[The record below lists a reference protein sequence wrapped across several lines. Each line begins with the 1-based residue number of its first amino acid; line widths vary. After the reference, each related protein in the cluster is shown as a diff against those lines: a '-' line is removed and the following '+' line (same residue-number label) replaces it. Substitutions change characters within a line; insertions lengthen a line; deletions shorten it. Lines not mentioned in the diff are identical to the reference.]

1 MSNPLADYRALQGA
15 FTHVVAFKGR
25 VLDLSKRVRVYRNLH
40 AKTPAMRYSILQ
52 GGHVVAHAPWLVLSD
67 VRFVISQAAWKR
79 SLRCGQKVVCAF
91 AEGLIMA
98 TPRDLTELPVPVR
111 FDRTA
116 GQFKRMDTTEAQVVT
131 AAACQLSERG
141 MTITGAA

>member
-79 SLRCGQKVVCAF
+79 SLMLGHKVVCAF
-91 AEGLIMA
+91 AEGTLVPTSHDIA
-98 TPRDLTELPVPVR
+98 ALPIPVR
-111 FDRTA
+111 FDRTL
-116 GQFKRMDTTEAQVVT
+116 GQFRRMDTTEAQVVT